1 MSDMRWLLFL
11 AAQLSADWGK
21 KANNG
26 KSVMLEL
33 CAQSNIL
40 HPQDWNL
47 MRSTQRFW
55 EIVAY
60 SRICRLHRQRI
71 DVVVALLFVDGTLDS
86 GLATI
91 IHGNGEGY
99 GDSSYDTMNHCF
111 TFLALHP
118 YKRNTQFGNSPYQN
132 IECDF
137 SKTSNL
143 PLLKVTLTL

>member
-1 MSDMRWLLFL
+1 MLSRHFAYFRNQCPVVECGMWDDFYSK
-11 AAQLSADWGK
+11 QLSYQQIGKK

-26 KSVMLEL
+26 KSVMFEL

-47 MRSTQRFW
+47 MRSTRRFW

-99 GDSSYDTMNHCF
+99 GDFSQDTMNHCF
-111 TFLALHP
+111 TLLALHL
-118 YKRNTQFGNSPYQN
+118 YKRNTQLGNSPY
-132 IECDF
+132 
-137 SKTSNL
+137 
-143 PLLKVTLTL
+143 